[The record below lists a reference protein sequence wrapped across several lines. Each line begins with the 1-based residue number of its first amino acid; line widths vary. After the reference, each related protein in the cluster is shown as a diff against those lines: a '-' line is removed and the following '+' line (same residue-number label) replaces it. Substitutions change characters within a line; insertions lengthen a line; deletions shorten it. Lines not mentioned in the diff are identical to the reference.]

1 MLKTQILYEDNEI
14 LIINKPEGVSVQG
27 GKGIFHPLDEELSK
41 ELSYKIY
48 LVHRLDK
55 ETSGLLIVAKNSA
68 AAAKWT
74 NLIGSKNVKKEY
86 MALCANLP
94 LVNGKRCASGVL
106 DFEIST
112 HKKIQSAKTFF
123 KLEKEISVQIP
134 PPATAI
140 ATDEKNA
147 GSQEEKTPVT
157 SGNPVTTVASVSSGT
172 PVSPEKITLYLM
184 RITLGT
190 GRMHQIRIQMANAK
204 APLAADD
211 KYGDFKLNKK
221 LRRAGIK
228 KLQLAAVKLTIPS
241 QNGKTL
247 SIECNLP
254 PHMKN
259 FL

>member
-1 MLKTQILYEDNEI
+1 MLKTQIIYEDNEI
-14 LIINKPEGVSVQG
+14 LVINKSEGISVQG
-27 GKGIFHPLDEELSK
+27 GKGISHPLDTELSK
-41 ELSYKIY
+41 ELGYKIY

-86 MALCANLP
+86 LALCTNLP
-94 LVNGKRCASGVL
+94 FVNGKRCTSGVL
-106 DFEIST
+106 DFEISA
-112 HKKIQSAKTFF
+112 HKKMQAARTFF

-134 PPATAI
+134 QPLS
-140 ATDEKNA
+140 DEKITE
-147 GSQEEKTPVT
+147 SQKEN
-157 SGNPVTTVASVSSGT
+157 SII
-172 PVSPEKITLYLM
+172 SPAETITLYLM

-241 QNGKTL
+241 QDGKSFSL
-247 SIECNLP
+247 ECELP
-254 PHMKN
+254 AHMKN